1 MNKIKNKQNETN
13 LKGRI
18 TRIYLVWN
26 IDNKP
31 WRVYIGK
38 TKGTRKSN
46 HKLKFGRQ
54 IEYDYIDEVISLN
67 IKDWKP
73 LETYWIQWFI
83 NQGYEVVNKN
93 KNGGSG
99 PSFHK
104 EETKQKISKLLKG
117 KPKPKNFGK
126 IVSKYMKGNQFA
138 LGRKDSKEVI
148 ERRIKSNLGI
158 SRNKAIPRSK
168 NIRKNIGK
176 GNKGKKFNNK
186 IKKHL
191 SKIRIGKKNITVKK
205 PVIQYDL
212 NMNFIK
218 EYISLSEAARS
229 LGVVTNNISACCL
242 GNQKTC
248 CGFIFKLK

>member
-1 MNKIKNKQNETN
+1 MKINKIKTKKVKNVIG
-13 LKGRI
+13 KGKRI

-26 IDNKP
+26 IDNVPYK
-31 WRVYIGK
+31 VYIGK
-38 TKGTRKSN
+38 EKSHQNKSRKDD
-46 HKLKFGRQ
+46 HIRTYGRC
-54 IEYDYIDEVISLN
+54 IFFDYIDKCN
-67 IKDWKP
+67 GWNKKDWKL
-73 LETYWIQWFI
+73 LETKWIKWFKE
-83 NQGYEVVNKN
+83 QGYKVVNKN
-93 KNGGSG
+93 NGGGGAEFCSEE
-99 PSFHK
+99 HK
-104 EETKQKISKLLKG
+104 IKISKA
-117 KPKPKNFGK
+117 NFGRS
-126 IVSKYMKGNQFA
+126 I
-138 LGRKDSKEVI
+138 
-148 ERRIKSNLGI
+148 
-158 SRNKAIPRSK
+158 NKAIPRPK
-168 NIRKNIGK
+168 NIRKYIGI
-176 GNKGKKFNNK
+176 GNKGKKFNDK